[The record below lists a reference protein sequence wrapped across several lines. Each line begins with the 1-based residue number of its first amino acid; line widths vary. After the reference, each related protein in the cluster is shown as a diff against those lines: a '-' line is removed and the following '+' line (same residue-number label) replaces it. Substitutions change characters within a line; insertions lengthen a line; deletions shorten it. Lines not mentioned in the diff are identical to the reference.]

1 MNKEQKQEAN
11 ELLDLLRYDLED
23 LSKFSAYNDDIFN
36 GEIGRIEEEVKNCQK
51 QI

>member
-11 ELLDLLRYDLED
+11 ELLDLLRFALTD
-23 LSKFSAYNDDIFN
+23 LSNFSVDNDDIFN
-36 GEIGRIEEEVKNCQK
+36 GEIGRMEEDIKNCQK